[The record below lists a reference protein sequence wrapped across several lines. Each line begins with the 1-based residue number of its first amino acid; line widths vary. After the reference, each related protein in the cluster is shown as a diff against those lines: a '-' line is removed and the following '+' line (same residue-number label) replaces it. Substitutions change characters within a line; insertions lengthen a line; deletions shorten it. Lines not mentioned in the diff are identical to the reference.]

1 MLLPSIASTYLLSER
16 RLQQVQRAN
25 PASALRTLFTPL
37 PMTTHIIRVIT
48 RKSNDRRT
56 IPLAAWLQLADALR
70 LVFEGKLT
78 IREYD
83 DADVTPGAPRY
94 AIDMELPGDARNDVL
109 NVIDLTESIIDEVVT
124 TYLGADD
131 ALAR

>member
-1 MLLPSIASTYLLSER
+1 
-16 RLQQVQRAN
+16 
-25 PASALRTLFTPL
+25 
-37 PMTTHIIRVIT
+37 MTTHIIRVIT
-48 RKSNDRRT
+48 RNPNADRRT
-56 IPLAAWLQLADALR
+56 IPFAAWRKLADALR
-70 LVFEGKLT
+70 LVFEGNLT

-83 DADVTPGAPRY
+83 DAGATPGSPRY
-94 AIDMELPGDARNDVL
+94 AIDMELPGDARNEVL